1 MNGSL
6 GRRAI
11 LGAGLPAAALPRR
24 ALAQQKPIRIG
35 VLTDMAGPNAANTGL
50 GSVTG
55 AQLAIEAFAA
65 SHPAIKM
72 ELVQAD
78 LQLKPDV
85 ALAIAAGWYHN
96 ESVGLVTDVPLS
108 SAAFA
113 IGDLAKNKDK
123 SAIFTG
129 GASADITGS
138 KCGPN
143 HLHWCYDTWSMPHGV
158 VDATVKEGGGDT
170 VNCIKQAAE
179 FGIMQGGQKVAGLIM
194 LIGDVHGMG
203 RHAAQGVLLTEP
215 CYWNMNDATRA
226 FAGRFA
232 QRRPGTMPNSIHAGQ
247 YSAVMHYLK
256 AVTAVGADK
265 AKASGR
271 AVIDQM
277 KAMPTDDPL
286 FRKGMVRADG
296 RKIHD
301 MHLFE
306 VKTPAQSKQALDYY
320 SHKRVIPAAEAFR
333 PIALGNCPLVK
344 A

>member
-1 MNGSL
+1 
-6 GRRAI
+6 
-11 LGAGLPAAALPRR
+11 
-24 ALAQQKPIRIG
+24 
-35 VLTDMAGPNAANTGL
+35 
-50 GSVTG
+50 
-55 AQLAIEAFAA
+55 
-65 SHPAIKM
+65 
-72 ELVQAD
+72 
-78 LQLKPDV
+78 
-85 ALAIAAGWYHN
+85 
-96 ESVGLVTDVPLS
+96 
-108 SAAFA
+108 
-113 IGDLAKNKDK
+113 
-123 SAIFTG
+123 
-129 GASADITGS
+129 
-138 KCGPN
+138 
-143 HLHWCYDTWSMPHGV
+143 
-158 VDATVKEGGGDT
+158 
-170 VNCIKQAAE
+170 
-179 FGIMQGGQKVAGLIM
+179 
-194 LIGDVHGMG
+194 
-203 RHAAQGVLLTEP
+203 
-215 CYWNMNDATRA
+215 
-226 FAGRFA
+226 
-232 QRRPGTMPNSIHAGQ
+232 MPNSIHAGQ

>member
-1 MNGSL
+1 
-6 GRRAI
+6 
-11 LGAGLPAAALPRR
+11 
-24 ALAQQKPIRIG
+24 
-35 VLTDMAGPNAANTGL
+35 
-50 GSVTG
+50 
-55 AQLAIEAFAA
+55 
-65 SHPAIKM
+65 
-72 ELVQAD
+72 
-78 LQLKPDV
+78 
-85 ALAIAAGWYHN
+85 
-96 ESVGLVTDVPLS
+96 
-108 SAAFA
+108 
-113 IGDLAKNKDK
+113 
-123 SAIFTG
+123 
-129 GASADITGS
+129 
-138 KCGPN
+138 
-143 HLHWCYDTWSMPHGV
+143 
-158 VDATVKEGGGDT
+158 
-170 VNCIKQAAE
+170 
-179 FGIMQGGQKVAGLIM
+179 MQGGQKVAGLIM

-203 RHAAQGVLLTEP
+203 LHAAQGVLLTEP

-333 PIALGNCPLVK
+333 PIALGNCPQVK